1 MAIVETLK
9 VYFVEINPW
18 REVLE
23 HLGRTVS
30 IGDKSSQ
37 QPAARASLK
46 IATAHSLVIS
56 GALYVVTTTLAPR
69 RLLLIWLLQQ
79 TPIGSVE
86 GCPDRRFLRRY
97 ASFKPTS
104 PVKRLASSAWRPVAG
119 PMASSA
125 LDADIGEPT
134 NWQTSDAGSVLAAG
148 TKSR

>member
-1 MAIVETLK
+1 MPVSANLGAASASVHRGN
-9 VYFVEINPW
+9 VSDGAFRRN
-18 REVLE
+18 REA
-23 HLGRTVS
+23 
-30 IGDKSSQ
+30 K
-37 QPAARASLK
+37 
-46 IATAHSLVIS
+46 
-56 GALYVVTTTLAPR
+56 

-104 PVKRLASSAWRPVAG
+104 PVKRLASSTSRAVAG
-119 PMASSA
+119 PMVSSA

-134 NWQTSDAGSVLAAG
+134 NWQTNDAGSVLAAG